1 MKRYMLPTDTHIG
14 GWFMPMKTINKVIKF
29 WDNPDFQEYKV
40 KGKAKIYSSE
50 ETSVNDIKD
59 STDIY
64 INAYSVVKPWG
75 EYLDCLQDCLENYI
89 KVFPFAAEVDKFE
102 IEEYFNYQHYE
113 KGGGFKLTHIENR
126 GCPESGKRHLVFMT
140 YLDTLENAG
149 TEFPD
154 QNLITPSIKGLT
166 LIWPS
171 YFTHPHVSQVS
182 HDSEK
187 KIITGWY
194 GF

>member
-1 MKRYMLPTDTHIG
+1 MLPTDTHMG
-14 GWFMPMKTINKVIKF
+14 GWFMPMKTVNKVIKF

-40 KGKAKIYSSE
+40 KGKAKLYNNE
-50 ETSVNDIKD
+50 ETSVEDIKD

-75 EYLDCLQDCLENYI
+75 EYLDCLQECLEKYV
-89 KVFPFAAEVDKFE
+89 KVFPFSAEVNKFE
-102 IEEYFNYQHYE
+102 IEEIFNYQHYQ
-113 KGGGFKLTHIENR
+113 KGGGFKLVHTENR
-126 GCPESGKRHLVFMT
+126 GCEQSGKRHLVFMT
-140 YLDTLENAG
+140 YLDTLKNAG

-154 QNLITPSIKGLT
+154 QNLTIPSIKGLT
-166 LIWPS
+166 LIWPA
-171 YFTHPHVSQVS
+171 YFTHPHASQVS
-182 HDSEK
+182 HDHEK